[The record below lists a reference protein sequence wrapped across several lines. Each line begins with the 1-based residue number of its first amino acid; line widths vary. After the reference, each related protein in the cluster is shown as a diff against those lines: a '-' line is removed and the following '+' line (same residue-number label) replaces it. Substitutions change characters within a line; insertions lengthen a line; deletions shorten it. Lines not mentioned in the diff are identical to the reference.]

1 MLIENATTCRGKL
14 GVTDFDCS
22 CWDSGFLF
30 RQSWKYSVPGQQNP
44 EKNVAKSKLTI
55 SCFVL
60 NPSLPRCVCVPSKLW
75 CRRPVSPA
83 AADALPPKTC
93 ATNLQRGKTSK
104 PEMEYFDPRLGV
116 YILLRVGIKAAEKYG
131 HQCSRSESE
140 LLHCTAQESLGEIHL
155 PDLQLQGRTRPYSL
169 TSQWL
174 NVQEINQT
182 QP

>member
-1 MLIENATTCRGKL
+1 MPCLRKPAQPICNGAK
-14 GVTDFDCS
+14 
-22 CWDSGFLF
+22 
-30 RQSWKYSVPGQQNP
+30 RQNRKWNI
-44 EKNVAKSKLTI
+44 LT
-55 SCFVL
+55 
-60 NPSLPRCVCVPSKLW
+60 
-75 CRRPVSPA
+75 
-83 AADALPPKTC
+83 
-93 ATNLQRGKTSK
+93 
-104 PEMEYFDPRLGV
+104 PRLGV